1 MNISPIVDKSRRVF
15 CLFPPPPQPPPPPFV
30 IFSKINFCFNQ
41 PDLPRHLTPAE
52 NTIKDNAL
60 GEFSENQESEDEL
73 REEDEDDDEASVLA
87 LREQLL
93 KSMANKRAAKS
104 SNKNNESKVVLKN
117 DGLVPIDDVL
127 KAETR
132 AENPAESRP
141 RVKTAPPPKV
151 SICSRLVCTSL

>member
-1 MNISPIVDKSRRVF
+1 M
-15 CLFPPPPQPPPPPFV
+15 
-30 IFSKINFCFNQ
+30 
-41 PDLPRHLTPAE
+41 TPAE

-104 SNKNNESKVVLKN
+104 SNKNNESKV
-117 DGLVPIDDVL
+117 DDVL